1 MINKESLVQRGSAS
15 DRQVWWFCLHGADR
29 SIIVRAVDARAEGA
43 EGGRLGLAARPGA
56 VTAADVVAGHVG
68 LDISC
73 LDRVY
78 LNGYV
83 AKLQTPG
90 GVIWFFHEHRRK
102 PIVSPALFEPIG
114 EKFRRHV
121 RDWAQAA
128 GIPVIAFKAGERKA
142 DVMAPYLQAAAASG
156 RSQVAAVG
164 CAQEFQLVWTA
175 RRRDTDPAGCP
186 QFSFTKEQR
195 RVSVFYIYI
204 FDEQMGP
211 GFIKICTYFP
221 YPVKAWV
228 NGHEWA
234 KQQARKIGL
243 SFAGLSN
250 GFAACEDPALL
261 QAICDRFGP
270 GHVQAW
276 FDRWMAAI
284 PLPLD
289 AADRDAGFWWELS
302 MRQVETSRTL
312 VFDGDVHARAFFEAL
327 LADNMDL
334 GRPENVELLFRRGQR
349 AGRPTNPPPG
359 GGFKTKIDR
368 YCDLV
373 TLNVF
378 YKNSRVKQYLK
389 DGVAM
394 RVETVVN
401 SPKDLRCNRRLANL
415 PDLQA
420 KARAINARLLE
431 TETVGQ
437 GTALVS
443 PVIER
448 ITRPTLTR
456 DGRKAPALRFGD
468 LRVQALAG
476 TLAAMLLTVTGITNR
491 SLRAQMTGLLHRP
504 YSMNQASYDL
514 TRLAR
519 NGLIAR
525 VPGANRYTL
534 TRDGLL
540 FAHFYTKTYDH
551 ILRPLMAPDRPN
563 APPELAAAIHTLHRI
578 AVSQI
583 AQARIPTAA

>member
-1 MINKESLVQRGSAS
+1 MG
-15 DRQVWWFCLHGADR
+15 HGKPA
-29 SIIVRAVDARAEGA
+29 
-43 EGGRLGLAARPGA
+43 AARLA
-56 VTAADVVAGHVG
+56 VVTAAEMVAGHVG

-73 LDRVY
+73 VDRLY

-90 GVIWFFHEHRRK
+90 GVIYFFHEHRGK

-114 EKFRRHV
+114 EKFRR
-121 RDWAQAA
+121 DIKGWAQAN
-128 GIPVIAFKAGERKA
+128 GIPLITFKTGERKA
-142 DVMAPYLQAAAASG
+142 DVMGPYLDAAAATG

-175 RRRDTDPAGCP
+175 RKRATDPGGCP

-195 RVSVFYIYI
+195 RVPVFYVYI
-204 FDEQMGP
+204 WDTAMGS
-211 GFIKICTYFP
+211 GFIKICTFFP

-234 KQQARKIGL
+234 KRQAIAAGIG
-243 SFAGLSN
+243 FTELSN
-250 GFAACEDPALL
+250 GFAACDDPAAL
-261 QAICDRFGP
+261 QDICDRFGP
-270 GHVQAW
+270 GTVQVW
-276 FDRWMAAI
+276 FERWMAKI

-289 AADRDAGFWWELS
+289 DADRDAGYWWELS

-327 LADNMDL
+327 LCENMDL

-349 AGRPTNPPPG
+349 LGGYSRTPPG

-378 YKNSRVKQYLK
+378 YKNSRLKQYLK
-389 DGVAM
+389 DGVAL
-394 RVETVVN
+394 RIETVIN
-401 SPKDLRCNRRLANL
+401 SPKDLLCNRQLQNL
-415 PDLQA
+415 PELQA

-448 ITRPTLTR
+448 ITRPTLTGE
-456 DGRKAPALRFGD
+456 GRKAPALRFGD

-476 TLAAMLLTVTGITNR
+476 AIAAMLFTVTGITNR
-491 SLRAQMTGLLHRP
+491 SLRALMTGLLHRP

-525 VPGANRYTL
+525 VPGRNRYTL

-540 FAHFYTKTYDH
+540 FAHFYTKVYDH

-563 APPELAAAIHTLHRI
+563 APSELTAALDTLDQLAAAHIT
-578 AVSQI
+578 S
-583 AQARIPTAA
+583 ARIPTAA

>member
-1 MINKESLVQRGSAS
+1 MVERNGWAA
-15 DRQVWWFCLHGADR
+15 ADL
-29 SIIVRAVDARAEGA
+29 AV
-43 EGGRLGLAARPGA
+43 
-56 VTAADVVAGHVG
+56 VTAADVVAGHVT
-68 LDISC
+68 LDVSC

-90 GVIWFFHEHRRK
+90 GVVYFFRDHRGK

-114 EKFRRHV
+114 EKFRKDI
-121 RDWAQAA
+121 RDWAQAN
-128 GIPVIAFKAGERKA
+128 GIPMIRFTTGQRKA
-142 DVMAPYLQAAAASG
+142 DVMAPYLDAAAASG
-156 RSQVAAVG
+156 RSQVVAVG

-175 RRRDTDPAGCP
+175 RKRDTDPAGCP

-204 FDEQMGP
+204 FDERMGP

-221 YPVKAWV
+221 YPVKAWC

-234 KQQARKIGL
+234 KRQAAAAGIG
-243 SFAGLSN
+243 FTALSN
-250 GFAACEDPALL
+250 GFASCDDPAAL
-261 QAICDRFGP
+261 QAICDRLGP
-270 GHVQAW
+270 GTVQVW
-276 FDRWMAAI
+276 FERWMARI
-284 PLPLD
+284 PLPLTS
-289 AADRDAGFWWELS
+289 ADRDAGYWWELS
-302 MRQVETSRTL
+302 MRQTETSRTL
-312 VFDGDVHARAFFEAL
+312 VFDDDVHARAFFEAL
-327 LADNMDL
+327 LCENMDL

-349 AGRPTNPPPG
+349 LGRPTLPPAG

-378 YKNSRVKQYLK
+378 YRNSRLKQYLK
-389 DGVAM
+389 DGVAL
-394 RVETVVN
+394 RIETVVN
-401 SPKDLRCNRRLANL
+401 DPRDLRCNRQLQNL
-415 PDLQA
+415 PELQD

-448 ITRPTLTR
+448 ITRPTLTGE
-456 DGRKAPALRFGD
+456 GRKAPALRFGD

-476 TLAAMLLTVTGITNR
+476 ALAAMLFTVTGITNKT
-491 SLRAQMTGLLHRP
+491 LRGLMTGLLHRP

-514 TRLAR
+514 SRLAR
-519 NGLIAR
+519 NGLVQR
-525 VPGANRYTL
+525 VPCRNRYTL

-540 FAHFYTKTYDH
+540 FAHFYTKVYDH
-551 ILRPLMAPDRPN
+551 VLRPLIAPDRPN
-563 APPELAAAIHTLHRI
+563 APPELAAALATFDQLAADHI
-578 AVSQI
+578 AR
-583 AQARIPTAA
+583 ARVPTAA